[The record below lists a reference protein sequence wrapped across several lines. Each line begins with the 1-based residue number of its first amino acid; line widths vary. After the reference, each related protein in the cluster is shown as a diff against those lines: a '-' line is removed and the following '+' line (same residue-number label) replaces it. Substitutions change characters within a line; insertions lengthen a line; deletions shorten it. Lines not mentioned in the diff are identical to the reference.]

1 MLTTAWWRWKVDR
14 YPEYGMLAFLKKL
27 FGGGAGGAPAGEEQA
42 VEYNG
47 FSISPRPRRK
57 NGGWSTEAVIR
68 KQAGGEARQ
77 HAFIRADTSPT
88 REAAAALAI
97 SKAKTLIDQQG
108 DGIFS

>member
-1 MLTTAWWRWKVDR
+1 MIR
-14 YPEYGMLAFLKKL
+14 FLKKL
-27 FGGGAGGAPAGEEQA
+27 FGGGAGTGATARPAREGPA
-42 VEYNG
+42 VEYGG
-47 FSISPRPRRK
+47 FSISPCPRSAG
-57 NGGWSTEAVIR
+57 GGWSTEAVIR
-68 KQAGGEARQ
+68 KTVDGQARQ